1 MHDGAAV
8 EYERTLT
15 RREQLMYHVLQM
27 VLGPRNATLVL
38 ESLYGHE
45 DRFRGGAD
53 DPSNMENK
61 LTATRGDPLEGVT
74 LECALAQPLPP
85 VGALVYPRFRVA
97 TLALPDALEF
107 HVLGEVVHC
116 GVDAR
121 DWFSMMGIT
130 LPDDV
135 EGRVSLRGAWGADG
149 RFYPWG
155 FAITDW
161 WAEYDAERRRRYQ
174 RRQRARQRGMHVFG
188 GPVMGDGGRYGGLVR
203 Q

>member
-1 MHDGAAV
+1 M
-8 EYERTLT
+8 
-15 RREQLMYHVLQM
+15 
-27 VLGPRNATLVL
+27 
-38 ESLYGHE
+38 
-45 DRFRGGAD
+45 
-53 DPSNMENK
+53 
-61 LTATRGDPLEGVT
+61 
-74 LECALAQPLPP
+74 
-85 VGALVYPRFRVA
+85 
-97 TLALPDALEF
+97 
-107 HVLGEVVHC
+107 LGEVVHC

-174 RRQRARQRGMHVFG
+174 RRQRARQRGVAVFG
-188 GPVMGDGGRYGGLVR
+188 GPVIGDGGRYGGLVR